1 MNIYLDYQAAR
12 PVDERVL
19 SEMLPYF
26 NEKFANPSSLHGDGD
41 IATDILEKSRE
52 KIAKFIN
59 APNTSDIIFTS
70 SATESN
76 NLALIGVAL
85 NRKKKGDHV
94 IISEIEHISILNLGK
109 YLERQGFKVSR
120 VPVDQYGIVRLDK
133 LERIITDKT
142 ILISIASASNE
153 VGSLQPIKEISDIA
167 SDKEILFHTDA
178 VASESTIPID
188 VQKVP
193 IDLITLSS
201 NDIYGPRGVGALYL
215 KKGVRVNPVII
226 GGGQE
231 RGMRSGSGSTRSP

>member
-12 PVDERVL
+12 PVDERVI

-76 NLALIGVAL
+76 NLALIGAAL
-85 NRKKKGDHV
+85 NRKKKGDHI

-109 YLERQGFKVSR
+109 YL
-120 VPVDQYGIVRLDK
+120 
-133 LERIITDKT
+133 
-142 ILISIASASNE
+142 
-153 VGSLQPIKEISDIA
+153 
-167 SDKEILFHTDA
+167 
-178 VASESTIPID
+178 
-188 VQKVP
+188 
-193 IDLITLSS
+193 
-201 NDIYGPRGVGALYL
+201 
-215 KKGVRVNPVII
+215 
-226 GGGQE
+226 
-231 RGMRSGSGSTRSP
+231 